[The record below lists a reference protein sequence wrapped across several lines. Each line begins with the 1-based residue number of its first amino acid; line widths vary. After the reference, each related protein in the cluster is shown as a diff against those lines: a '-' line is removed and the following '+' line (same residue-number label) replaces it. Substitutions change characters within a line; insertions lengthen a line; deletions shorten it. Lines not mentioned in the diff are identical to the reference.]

1 MSLSDIRRNIKEAD
15 KLISGLR
22 DLNDKLKYATGSK
35 RSSSISIIKSMFMRL
50 KLINSAIP
58 DSTKDISAVKKLV
71 SDSLSTSSQKKDV
84 INFKYNLGAG
94 QDKVISLKKED
105 RGKYLKELSLSESH
119 LKKMNNDSVPDRA
132 IRPNVVAKIASSVF
146 GGISEKMASAVPDLK
161 QDLKESNSRFLI
173 STYISIALL
182 SSLSVFLLSAIA
194 MVLLFVFGFSVIMY
208 LWAPFLLL
216 FVSMVGFYM
225 YPASRKSF
233 INKEISTELPFAAIY
248 MSAVA
253 GSNIEPTKIFRI
265 IAESPEYKY
274 VGVEMRKVINQ
285 VEIYGYDLVNSLK
298 NVAKSSINKKLAEL
312 LNGMATNIATGSSL
326 QNYLEKKSQNLLED
340 YKLERNRYNDVAS
353 TFMDVYISVLITAPL
368 ILVMLIVIMS
378 LTNLKFGNLS
388 TDAMLTLSI
397 SLVAIVNVLF
407 LVFLQI
413 KQPKV

>member
-22 DLNDKLKYATGSK
+22 DLDDNLKYATGSK
-35 RSSSISIIKSMFMRL
+35 RSSSISITKSMFMRL

-119 LKKMNNDSVPDRA
+119 LKKINNDSVPDRA
-132 IRPNVVAKIASSVF
+132 IRPNVVAKIASSIF

-182 SSLSVFLLSAIA
+182 SSLSVFLLSAIV
-194 MVLLFVFGFSVIMY
+194 MVLLFVFGFSVLMY

-225 YPASRKSF
+225 YPASRKSS

-378 LTNLKFGNLS
+378 LTNLKFGNMS